1 MACGGYKELAV
12 LCFVYLGQI
21 IQTADTP
28 AVSPAVVHVLQAGVE
43 EVNHCSSVG
52 ETATEGQVCAEKV
65 WFLYVEESLQLHNY
79 RCISLD
85 LLMKAIK
92 PKTLPRSVQYTQYS
106 SIHSMIFRLVIICIP
121 MIVINL

>member
-28 AVSPAVVHVLQAGVE
+28 AVSPAVVHVLQAAVE

-52 ETATEGQVCAEKV
+52 GGRQQKV
-65 WFLYVEESLQLHNY
+65 RCVQKKCVFFLL
-79 RCISLD
+79 R
-85 LLMKAIK
+85 
-92 PKTLPRSVQYTQYS
+92 R
-106 SIHSMIFRLVIICIP
+106 MITIT
-121 MIVINL
+121 